1 MNSNDQLC
9 DYAVFVKYH
18 SAHTFLT
25 VDLNTLFAVIFREF
39 PASRAIEV
47 IPMTDAEK
55 RTSEESSDAIAFV
68 RQRFWILFS
77 SKTETK
83 RLFDLED
90 EVELKG
96 RK

>member
-1 MNSNDQLC
+1 
-9 DYAVFVKYH
+9 
-18 SAHTFLT
+18 
-25 VDLNTLFAVIFREF
+25 
-39 PASRAIEV
+39 
-47 IPMTDAEK
+47 MTDAEK